1 MPTEHAPLTPDA
13 RRLTPVRALITGG
26 AGFIGSHLAETLL
39 GSGARVVAVDNL
51 STGRFENIAHL
62 ANRPDFQFVFESAAN
77 ETVMDRLVSE
87 ADVIFHLA
95 AAVGVELI
103 VRDPVWTIETNL
115 QATEVALRLARRYRR
130 KLVLASTSE
139 VYGKS
144 AAVPYREDDDR
155 VLGPTTKSR
164 WSYAESKA
172 IDEFLA
178 LAYHKQFGVPVVI
191 CRFFNTVGPRQ
202 SGSYGMVI
210 PRLVAQALKGEPLTV
225 YGDGNQSRCFCN
237 VRDVIKA
244 VTALAAAPAAEGEIF
259 NIGSQEEVTI
269 RQLAERIAAR
279 VPGASREVRLIPY
292 EQAYEVGFE
301 DMLRRVPAIDKIKAA
316 IGWAPTTRL
325 DETLDEVIAWS
336 RERGA

>member
-1 MPTEHAPLTPDA
+1 YH
-13 RRLTPVRALITGG
+13 
-26 AGFIGSHLAETLL
+26 
-39 GSGARVVAVDNL
+39 
-51 STGRFENIAHL
+51 
-62 ANRPDFQFVFESAAN
+62 
-77 ETVMDRLVSE
+77 
-87 ADVIFHLA
+87 
-95 AAVGVELI
+95 
-103 VRDPVWTIETNL
+103 
-115 QATEVALRLARRYRR
+115 
-130 KLVLASTSE
+130 
-139 VYGKS
+139 
-144 AAVPYREDDDR
+144 REFD
-155 VLGPTTKSR
+155 L
-164 WSYAESKA
+164 
-172 IDEFLA
+172 
-178 LAYHKQFGVPVVI
+178 PVVVF
-191 CRFFNTVGPRQ
+191 RLFNTVGPRQ
-202 SGSYGMVI
+202 RGRYGMVI

-301 DMLRRVPAIDKIKAA
+301 DMLRRVPAIDKIQAA